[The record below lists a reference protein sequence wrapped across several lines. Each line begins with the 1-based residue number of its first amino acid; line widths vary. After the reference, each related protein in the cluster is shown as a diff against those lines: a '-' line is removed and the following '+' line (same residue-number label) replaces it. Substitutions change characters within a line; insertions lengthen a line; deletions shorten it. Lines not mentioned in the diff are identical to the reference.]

1 MRDPNIKYPDTQA
14 HEYVISRFT
23 EKHIKI
29 HDIAKIVYNQTKE
42 FVPTITI
49 EECERDVID
58 IIHKRDYLNSAMI
71 MIQLDKLAE
80 QNQLDEPLNTIISND
95 LGVFGVD
102 ESMAVDIATLYGP
115 IGITNFGYLDRKK
128 HGIIKDVDTDKN
140 HVNTFLDD
148 LIGATVA
155 AACGRISHRYA

>member
-1 MRDPNIKYPDTQA
+1 MRNPNVKYPDTQA
-14 HEYVISRFT
+14 YKYVISCFT

-49 EECERDVID
+49 EECEQDVID
-58 IIHKRDYLNSAMI
+58 IIHKRDYLNNAMI